1 MWNNKTNDILAQ
13 IAGSILICIWTLLRF
28 FTQKTIYDH
37 VSQQV
42 IVHQWLHSGITSAH
56 MGQTA
61 YVPKMLLLYVPLD
74 LLPGSP
80 RLKLIVSTLVINVV
94 AFLLIATLIKV
105 IIRMFGV
112 REGKSYQ
119 IGLIWLAAI
128 AGSVFWVGFINSRN
142 IEVAG
147 GLFLIYLALR
157 YMHGLTKRNILLFIA
172 FAGVLFFADPL
183 QFYMTCIPIL
193 VYVGV
198 LCLLRRQTWQKFL
211 GLLGIFA
218 AGFMISKILFAL
230 VHHFLSLSFSETGGL
245 GLLHI
250 TPSWIA
256 ASIKGLV
263 ISYLTLFAGGT
274 DAGMPREI
282 VNLVFVLAVVLLI
295 SYSIWKRHVPRSL
308 MLLVVCIFVVN
319 IGVYILSGQAAQPA
333 TSRYLIMTVPA
344 ILLAF
349 SSVRMP
355 KKARIPAA
363 VLVALMV
370 ITNVTFLTGSLVK
383 NWNTHFTQDAHLE
396 SVYAYAK
403 SASGMQV
410 YASID
415 SGVPLVYYRSDSV
428 KSVLPVGCLDGSLTR
443 TYYAMDKEFQ
453 NNKSSTVAIVLDGN
467 QITNAPNICNEATLT
482 AAYGK
487 PLRHETTDDGSQVL
501 IYQQD
506 LLRLR

>member
-1 MWNNKTNDILAQ
+1 MWNNKTNNILAQ
-13 IAGSILICIWTLLRF
+13 IAGSILICVWTLLRF
-28 FTQKTIYDH
+28 FTQRTIYDH

-42 IVHQWLHSGITSAH
+42 IVHQWLHGGITSAH

-105 IIRMFGV
+105 IVRMFGV

-128 AGSVFWVGFINSRN
+128 AGSVFWIGFINSRN

-157 YMHGLTKRNILLFIA
+157 YMRGLTKRNTLLFIT

-183 QFYMTCIPIL
+183 QFYMTGIPVL

-198 LCLLRRQTWQKFL
+198 LCLLRRQPWQKLL

-230 VHHFLSLSFSETGGL
+230 AHRYLLLSFSETGGL
-245 GLLHI
+245 GLPHL
-250 TPSWIA
+250 TPTWIV
-256 ASIKGLV
+256 ASLKGV
-263 ISYLTLFAGGT
+263 IISYLTLFAGGA
-274 DAGMPREI
+274 DAGMPRQI
-282 VNLVFVLAVVLLI
+282 VNLIFVLAVVLLV
-295 SYSIWKRHVPRSL
+295 SYRIWKRQVPGSL
-308 MLLVVCIFVVN
+308 ILLVACIFGVN
-319 IGVYILSGQAAQPA
+319 IGVYIVSGQAAQPA

-344 ILLAF
+344 IVLAF
-349 SSVRMP
+349 SSVRLP
-355 KKARIPAA
+355 KKARIPAV

-370 ITNVTFLTGSLVK
+370 ITNATFLTGSLVK

-403 SASGMQV
+403 SQQGMQV

-415 SGVPLVYYRSDSV
+415 SGIPLIYYHSDSV
-428 KSVLPVGCLDGSLTR
+428 KNTLPLGCLDGTLAR
-443 TYYAMDKEFQ
+443 TYYAMGKEFQ
-453 NNKSSTVAIVLDGN
+453 NNKSRMAAIVLDGD
-467 QITNAPNICNEATLT
+467 QITNTPNICNEATLT

-487 PLRHETTDDGSQVL
+487 PLRHEITDDGSQVL

-506 LLRLR
+506 SLKLR